1 MNVAVDTGIAI
12 EEHLGLVHAF
22 ARRFVGRGIDYD
34 DLYGAGCVGLVKAA
48 QSFDPTRNTAFSTYA
63 VPVITGEMKR
73 LFRDDGTVKV
83 SRRLKEI
90 YMKAMREKEKFEVGY
105 LREPSI
111 NELADILSLKPDELA
126 VALTAGSPVLSLTP
140 ADDTR
145 ENELDLPVVS
155 FEDKLISAMSL
166 KKALSTLDKDDFSL
180 VSLRFLRGFTQ
191 QKTAEIL
198 GMTQVQVSRRERKI
212 MKKLRDELSDS

>member
-1 MNVAVDTGIAI
+1 MALDTGIVI

-22 ARRFVGRGIDYD
+22 ARRFTGRGVDYD

-48 QSFDPTRNTAFSTYA
+48 KSYDASRNTAFSTYA

-90 YMKAMREKEKFEVGY
+90 YMKAMRAKDAFEAEH
-105 LREPSI
+105 LREPTLCELSSLLDIPAEELSI
-111 NELADILSLKPDELA
+111 ALS
-126 VALTAGSPVLSLTP
+126 AGSPVLSLT
-140 ADDTR
+140 TEGER

-155 FEDKLISAMSL
+155 FEDELISRIAL
-166 KKALSTLDKDDFSL
+166 KKALSTLDKEDLNLID
-180 VSLRFLRGFTQ
+180 LRFFRGLTQ
-191 QKTAEIL
+191 QKTAEML

-212 MKKLRDELSDS
+212 MEKLRLELI